1 MRTLIALILCLML
14 LTVPAAAEED
24 MTIVIASDMHFLSPS
39 LTDYGEAFMALL
51 QAADAKMTHR
61 TPEIMQTFV
70 AEMLALSP
78 DAVVLT
84 GDLTLNGAP
93 ASHYDLDDLLHPL
106 KDAGIRVLA
115 LSGNHDSGSAAYSFS
130 EEGAKMVLG
139 LGDVQFAGRYREYGY
154 NDAIARDEHSASYV
168 AALSDTLWFLLLDT
182 NCNEVEGWLLPST
195 LEWAEQQLQAA
206 QAAGATVIGATH
218 QNLFLHSALFDG
230 GYQIYNAQPLINLYK
245 QYGVRLHFSGHMHI
259 QHILQQDGIAEVAS
273 SSLAVAPHQ
282 YGVLTV
288 SPSGA
293 MQYRTR
299 ELDVSAWAREQGL
312 TDPELL
318 DFAAAS
324 QDFFDQKTLSS
335 ATRRTADL
343 PIPDDARQRMI
354 DLAVTINRAYFA
366 GCVPADYDA
375 EAFVLWQTYSNDE
388 FYLPYLQ
395 SMLDDAG
402 RDMRILT
409 LP

>member
-70 AEMLALSP
+70 AEMLALLP

-93 ASHYDLDDLLHPL
+93 ASHYDLDNILRPL

-130 EEGAKMVLG
+130 EEGTKMVLG
-139 LGDVQFAGRYREYGY
+139 LGDVQFAGRYRKYGY
-154 NDAIARDEHSASYV
+154 NDAIARDEHSASYA

-230 GYQIYNAQPLINLYK
+230 GYQIYNAQPLIDLYK

-299 ELDVSAWAREQGL
+299 ELDVSAWARAQGL

-324 QDFFDQKTLSS
+324 RDFFDQKTLSS

-375 EAFVLWQTYSNDE
+375 ESFALWQTYSNDE

-402 RDMRILT
+402 RDMRTLT